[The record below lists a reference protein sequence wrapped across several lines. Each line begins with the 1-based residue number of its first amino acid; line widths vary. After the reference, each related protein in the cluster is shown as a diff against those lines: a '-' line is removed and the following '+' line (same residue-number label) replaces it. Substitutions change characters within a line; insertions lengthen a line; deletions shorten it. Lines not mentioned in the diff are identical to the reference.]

1 MRELSAA
8 AHVRS
13 WPGYAPPQYRL
24 SCGRCLFIRQGLSS
38 LDFDAQLLP
47 NSTLPTCPRH
57 QRWPPERGSPEV
69 ALQGGSPTPGW
80 LRSGPQALQP
90 PCAAGAGGN
99 LALPLPSGA
108 LLLLPHLAL
117 DPAALQQEPAEGLH
131 AAGTR
136 LCSPR
141 PAGAARCRSSRPCST
156 AGKEGVD
163 GGEGK
168 GLRERKGRG

>member
-38 LDFDAQLLP
+38 LDFEAQLLP

-80 LRSGPQALQP
+80 LRSGPQ
-90 PCAAGAGGN
+90 
-99 LALPLPSGA
+99 
-108 LLLLPHLAL
+108 
-117 DPAALQQEPAEGLH
+117 
-131 AAGTR
+131 R
-136 LCSPR
+136 CSPR
-141 PAGAARCRSSRPCST
+141 ARRELEGTWPFPSRRGLCCCFPTLLWTLQLSSKSLPRGCTPRAPGFAPPAPQEQPGAGRALPAAPARRRGRKELT
-156 AGKEGVD
+156 AGK
-163 GGEGK
+163 
-168 GLRERKGRG
+168 GRG